1 MSCYYFHFQVGS
13 RLIRDT
19 RGVELEEPH
28 EIINCSAHIAVL
40 LKRRACR
47 EPEWKE
53 AIIHVEDKERRFSLF
68 LPIARF
74 ADAIP
79 RLQAN

>member
-28 EIINCSAHIAVL
+28 EIITCSAHIAVL

-79 RLQAN
+79 RLQAS

>member
-1 MSCYYFHFQVGS
+1 M
-13 RLIRDT
+13 
-19 RGVELEEPH
+19 
-28 EIINCSAHIAVL
+28 L

-53 AIIHVEDKERRFSLF
+53 AIIHVEDKERRFSVF

-79 RLQAN
+79 RLQA